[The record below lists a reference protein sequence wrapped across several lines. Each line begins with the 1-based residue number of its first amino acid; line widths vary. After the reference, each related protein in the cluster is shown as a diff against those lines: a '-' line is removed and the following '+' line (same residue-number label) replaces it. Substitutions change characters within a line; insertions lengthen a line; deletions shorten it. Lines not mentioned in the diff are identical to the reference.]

1 MRCIGGVPSPGS
13 ECNLGERVGA
23 NRYLDGEVNVS
34 EIHKLRCVRAL
45 VRPDRRQEYLEL
57 WGHYVETVTAAGAKA
72 ALYEDQVLPGRFL
85 ETTEHVAA
93 HGMESKLEAAYR
105 ESGLRRACVRREGD
119 EILYRKL
126 AT

>member
-1 MRCIGGVPSPGS
+1 M
-13 ECNLGERVGA
+13 
-23 NRYLDGEVNVS
+23 NVS

-45 VRPDRRQEYLEL
+45 VRPDLRQEYLER
-57 WGHYVETVTAAGAKA
+57 WRSYAEEAAAAGARV

-85 ETTEHVAA
+85 ELTEHVAA
-93 HGMESKLEAAYR
+93 RGMESRLDGAYG

-126 AT
+126 AS